1 MTKTAS
7 QVLRKAE
14 LYSDGQ
20 DYRIL
25 QLPPNGITL
34 AAGIVAEAG
43 LPFSALTADKDEVT
57 LILADRVYKEF
68 GARLRRA
75 KISEQV
81 YRLITFGTPLEPDL
95 VGFIARVSTALAA
108 AEIPV
113 LTFASYSRDHIFV
126 PQEAFDQATHTLRAL
141 QMESE

>member
-1 MTKTAS
+1 MTQTAS
-7 QVLRKAE
+7 QVLRNAE

-34 AAGIVAEAG
+34 AAGIMAEAG
-43 LPFSALTADKDEVT
+43 LSFSAMTVDKDEVT
-57 LILADRVYKEF
+57 LILADQVCQEF

-75 KISEQV
+75 KIGEQT
-81 YRLITFGTPLEPDL
+81 YRLITFDIPLEPDL

-108 AEIPV
+108 AEIPA

-126 PQEAFDQATHTLRAL
+126 PIQAFDKAMCTLRDL